1 MQILKEE
8 VPGQFLGLLELQDLD
23 FAGIDELLE
32 ETSKDGIQMLPVNK
46 KVLYE
51 RLNNEAPQV
60 IMMIGEEVVGY
71 CAMTQEYKKEDGDSS
86 TVHEIGSLIVDPNYR
101 GEGIAHKLVSAM
113 TDYLLSLGAN
123 QIIAFCN
130 PDSEAI
136 FIDSG
141 YEIQNPNNF
150 PGAIFE
156 PCAQCP
162 KKPESGGCCDSILG
176 ISNI

>member
-86 TVHEIGSLIVDPNYR
+86 TVHEIGSLIVNPNNR
-101 GEGIAHKLVSAM
+101 GKGIAHQLVSVM
-113 TDYLLSLGAN
+113 TNHLLSLGVN

-130 PDSEAI
+130 PDSESI
-136 FIDSG
+136 FRDAG
-141 YEIQNPNNF
+141 YKIQNPDNL
-150 PGAIFE
+150 PMAIFE

-162 KKPESGGCCDSILG
+162 KKPKSGGCCDTILG
-176 ISNI
+176 INNI